1 MYWFELKRITPV
13 VSAALVEMGSLIS
26 SPGVAPEIIVS
37 LIVGARSLGIE
48 PLQFVKLIL
57 TGMVLLYLNTL
68 VPSALIGCRKPLVLN
83 FTMTLVVID
92 PTPLSSSV
100 TVTVAV
106 YAPAA
111 A

>member
-26 SPGVAPEIIVS
+26 SPGVAPEIMVS
-37 LIVGARSLGIE
+37 LMVGARLFGTE
-48 PLQFVKLIL
+48 PLQFVKLSL

-83 FTMTLVVID
+83 FTMTLAVVV
-92 PTPLSSSV
+92 PASPSSSV